1 MKVIFLPVTV
11 PFSIGKDGLIQ
22 YLDFFHNAYE
32 TIGQYSY
39 NSFHLKFRKNG

>member
-22 YLDFFHNAYE
+22 YLDFSIMLMKLLVSIAIIHF
-32 TIGQYSY
+32 I
-39 NSFHLKFRKNG
+39 